1 MIKIK
6 NGNKLHKKSID
17 RWSYIE
23 RCMQTQNHFDCYL
36 RLEARFTTV
45 NQNSHESKHLR
56 IKLESEFH
64 QKKKDLDKIVN
75 KYFLQNK
82 QVNKLGDFFMRR

>member
-1 MIKIK
+1 
-6 NGNKLHKKSID
+6 
-17 RWSYIE
+17 
-23 RCMQTQNHFDCYL
+23 
-36 RLEARFTTV
+36 LEARFTTV

-75 KYFLQNK
+75 KYFLPNK